1 MPSFRQELHSL
12 FPEKETVFHFL
23 GRYLFHPTNA
33 VWGLISR
40 YYEAYL
46 SKADVTV
53 GIQIRSFDATPDPV
67 IVDQILSCTTREN
80 VLLEMSQQEGGAN
93 SSIKQK
99 KKVSVL
105 ITSLSSGYF
114 EQIRDL
120 YWENPTTTGE
130 VVAVF
135 QPSNER
141 YQQSEKQNH
150 NRKAWTEIYLL
161 SLTDKLVT
169 SSSSTFGYVAQGLR
183 GVRPWILSETENQT
197 APDPPC
203 RRVMSM
209 EPCFHSPA
217 FFNCKTKRGI
227 DPGAVVPHVRHCE
240 DRSWGL
246 KLFQNHS
253 K

>member
-1 MPSFRQELHSL
+1 MMTKTSFFSAIKIKHACRELHSL
-12 FPEKETVFHFL
+12 FPDKETVFHFL
-23 GRYLFHPTNA
+23 GRYLFHPTNT

-46 SKADVTV
+46 SKADVT
-53 GIQIRSFDATPDPV
+53 
-67 IVDQILSCTTREN
+67 
-80 VLLEMSQQEGGAN
+80 MSQQEGGAN

-99 KKVSVL
+99 KVSVL
-105 ITSLSSGYF
+105 VTSLSSGYF

-150 NRKAWTEIYLL
+150 NRKAWAEIYLL

-169 SSSSTFGYVAQGLR
+169 SSSSTFGCVAQGLG

-217 FFNCKTKRGI
+217 FFDCKTKRGI